1 MSTISRAL
9 PKATGYKYHALGL
22 KQRRIHRAGDH
33 EISNVKVEYVWI
45 EDKPGMEIHFDVAM
59 SIWFE
64 VHEGDYYYDD
74 YDENI
79 VWMMVHCRGDLDK
92 TLTISRFFPCQ
103 STMERAAPKTLWT
116 TPWFPSFRIPICTMP
131 LQSLPIGDL

>member
-22 KQRRIHRAGDH
+22 KQRRIHRSGDH

-92 TLTISRFFPCQ
+92 TLTISRFFP
-103 STMERAAPKTLWT
+103 
-116 TPWFPSFRIPICTMP
+116 
-131 LQSLPIGDL
+131 